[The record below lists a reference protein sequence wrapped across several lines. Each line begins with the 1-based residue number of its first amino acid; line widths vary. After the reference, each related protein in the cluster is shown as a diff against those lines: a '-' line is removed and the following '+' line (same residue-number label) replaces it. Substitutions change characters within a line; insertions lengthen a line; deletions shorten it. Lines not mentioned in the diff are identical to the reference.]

1 MAALEIFDGTNW
13 IQIGGG
19 GGTVTSVGILG
30 SPGLEIDG
38 SPITQSGNIEISLS
52 PQLQAFSLFS
62 TSGIIAKT
70 GIDTFAARSI
80 TGTNGVSVTNG
91 SGISGNPSISLT
103 NIYPNTFYIN
113 NPASL
118 TIDRTGRVTGYISA
132 INPFISSVTLT
143 GDVTGTGTDT
153 LITTLSTFINRS
165 ASQAFNFSSSGQ
177 RFDLIMPNGGNY
189 ELSFGLLRDI
199 GGPVFGWEFYYN
211 TNSGG
216 NNYCTWRFN
225 SQNIIFTNKIGVNNL
240 YNEIDFF
247 NNRLINVATPVN
259 STDGANKSYI
269 DTLFTAQLQ
278 NLSSLATTG
287 LVTRI
292 AANTFETRTLT
303 VGDGL
308 SILYGNGVT
317 GNPSISL
324 STPLRD
330 IAIFAGQGF
339 LAKKSDGSVNSRV
352 FSVGTGL
359 NINFGDGVSG
369 NPNIYL
375 ADTLF
380 GIASITSGT
389 GFYVRTSSTGG
400 TCALRTISVGNGL
413 SIINGNGVNGNPI
426 IDFIGPV
433 AITANETSQTF
444 GSGSFLS
451 VNNVNTTSSSHSGLL
466 FQKNGLDNFK
476 ILVPN
481 FTPGYMYFTT
491 YYTNGMVF
499 KTNDDTRL
507 SIEGNSGKVRFYEN
521 LKELQIRASSNY
533 LDLRGANV
541 RGSKNSAIL
550 ETNSLNETASIAMN
564 GDYIQLIQP
573 FTDLGVIFTDEDL
586 TISTSWQ
593 SYISSSGSLVTSSS
607 RKIKHSIRK
616 KTHKNYLERLNKL
629 NVYSYALKVPIED
642 GDSENRK
649 TRKYFK
655 NKRLHVG
662 LISEEVLELFDNC
675 TDNFKTIDFDN
686 SNIKEIQK
694 SVKNYVPTVEEEE
707 YINNKNNERGEVVGI
722 KYDSLLCYTIL
733 AMQELTQKVELL
745 ESKLN

>member
-38 SPITQSGNIEISLS
+38 SPITQSGIIEIVLS

-189 ELSFGLLRDI
+189 ALSFGLLKDI
-199 GGPVFGWEFYYN
+199 GGPVYGWEFHYN
-211 TNSGG
+211 TNIGG
-216 NNYCTWRFN
+216 NNYCTLRFN
-225 SQNIIFTNKIGVNNL
+225 SQNITFTNKIGVNDL

-287 LVTRI
+287 FVTRI
-292 AANTFETRTLT
+292 AANTFETRTLIA
-303 VGDGL
+303 GDGL
-308 SILYGNGVT
+308 SILYGNGVS
-317 GNPSISL
+317 GNPVISL

-330 IAIFAGQGF
+330 IAMFAGQGF

-400 TCALRTISVGNGL
+400 TCALRTINVGNGL
-413 SIINGNGVNGNPI
+413 SIINGNGANGNPI

-433 AITANETSQTF
+433 AITTSDNNTTY
-444 GSGSFLS
+444 GSGGFLS
-451 VNNVNTTSSSHSGLL
+451 INNINSFGYSGLL
-466 FQKNGLDNFK
+466 LQKSGVDVFK
-476 ILVPN
+476 ISLFNNGSEVL
-481 FTPGYMYFTT
+481 FRTDGDYGYRFQ
-491 YYTNGMVF
+491 TNGIARF
-499 KTNDDTRL
+499 IIASDAGRTRL
-507 SIEGNSGKVRFYEN
+507 TNSNIELITTINSNF
-521 LKELQIRASSNY
+521 LT
-533 LDLRGANV
+533 LRGANV
-541 RGSKNSAIL
+541 RGSKNSAIF
-550 ETNSLNETASIAMN
+550 ETNALNETASIVMN

-593 SYISSSGSLVTSSS
+593 SYISSNGSLVTSSS
-607 RKIKHSIRK
+607 KKIKHSIRK
-616 KTHKNYLERLNKL
+616 KAHKNYLERLNKL

-642 GDSENRK
+642 GDSENKK

-707 YINNKNNERGEVVGI
+707 YINNKNNERREVVGI

>member
-19 GGTVTSVGILG
+19 GGTVTSVSILS
-30 SPGLEIDG
+30 SPGLEISG
-38 SPITQSGNIEISLS
+38 SPITQSGTIGISLS
-52 PQLQAFSLFS
+52 PLLQAFSFLS
-62 TSGIIAKT
+62 TNGIIAKT
-70 GIDTFAARSI
+70 GVDTFATRTIA
-80 TGTNGVSVTNG
+80 GTNGVSVTNG
-91 SGISGNPSISLT
+91 SGIFGNPSVSLT
-103 NIYPNTFYIN
+103 NIYPDTFYIN

-177 RFDLIMPNGGNY
+177 RFDLIMPNGGDY
-189 ELSFGLLRDI
+189 ALSFGLLRDI
-199 GGPVFGWEFYYN
+199 GGPVYGWEFHYN
-211 TNSGG
+211 TNSRG
-216 NNYCTWRFN
+216 NNYCTLRFN
-225 SQNIIFTNKIGVNNL
+225 SQNITFTNKIGVNDL
-240 YNEIDFF
+240 YNEINFF

-466 FQKNGLDNFK
+466 LQKNGLDNFK

-499 KTNDDTRL
+499 QTNNATRL

-541 RGSKNSAIL
+541 RGSKKSAIF
-550 ETNSLNETASIAMN
+550 ETNALNETASIVMN

-593 SYISSSGSLVTSSS
+593 SYISSDGSLVRSSS
-607 RKIKHSIRK
+607 KKIKHSIRK
-616 KTHKNYLERLNKL
+616 KSHKNYLERLNKL

-642 GDSENRK
+642 GDSENKK

-655 NKRLHVG
+655 NKRLYVG

-733 AMQELTQKVELL
+733 AIQELTQKVELL